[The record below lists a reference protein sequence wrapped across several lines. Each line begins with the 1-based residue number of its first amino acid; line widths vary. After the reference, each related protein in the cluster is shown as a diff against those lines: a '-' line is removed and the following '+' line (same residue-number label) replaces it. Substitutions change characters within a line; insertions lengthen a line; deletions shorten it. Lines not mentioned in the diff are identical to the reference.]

1 MQIKQTSRRLNCE
14 GFTLVELVVL
24 VGIMAILLSMA
35 TMEFNKMTTKS
46 QIENQTRGVL
56 ADLMTIR
63 TEALFQKQ
71 PRAVK
76 ITSTTFSVYSSAV
89 TSGAPV
95 LRKTL
100 SYPMVFTD
108 FPDPLVFSSRGL
120 VEGVTTPAI
129 ICIEPAGNAGAVD
142 SIVINTTRLEIGKRN
157 GADCQTEDI
166 ETK

>member
-1 MQIKQTSRRLNCE
+1 MHIQYAQKRLNCQ

-35 TMEFNKMTTKS
+35 TMEFNKMTVKS
-46 QIENQTRGVL
+46 QIESQTRGLL
-56 ADLMTIR
+56 ADLMTVR

-76 ITSTTFSVYSSAV
+76 ITSTTFTVYSSAV

-100 SYPMVFTD
+100 SYPVVFTD
-108 FPDPLVFSSRGL
+108 FPDPLVFSSRG
-120 VEGVTTPAI
+120 VAEGVTIPAI
-129 ICIEPAGNAGAVD
+129 ICIEPASNAGAID
-142 SIVINTTRLEIGKRN
+142 SIVINTTRLELGKRN
-157 GADCQTEDI
+157 GADCRTEDI